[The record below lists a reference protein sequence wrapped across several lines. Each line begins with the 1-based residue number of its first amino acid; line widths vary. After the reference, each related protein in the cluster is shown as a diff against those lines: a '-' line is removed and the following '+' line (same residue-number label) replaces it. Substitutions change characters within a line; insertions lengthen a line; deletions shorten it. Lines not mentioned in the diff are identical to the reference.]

1 MKRFY
6 FGLSSYLLL
15 LTGAVGWWGCAAGT
29 NQKVQQA
36 DVVVVGGGTGGTAAA
51 IQSARNGATTI
62 LVCESPWLG
71 GMLTAAGVSCTDG
84 NHLLPSGLW
93 QEFREAVYKH
103 YGTRNLATGWVSNF
117 NFEPR
122 VGAAV
127 LAKMAEKE
135 PNLTVLYRYT
145 FENLKVNTAAN
156 GSMQITSVFVKDQTN
171 GSLKELK
178 AKVYVDGTELGDLM
192 AAAGCGYDVGLEPED
207 VSGEK
212 GYGVTAAFGVI
223 QDLTYAAVLKDY
235 GKGADKTIPRPEGY
249 TDAEFA
255 CSNNEDCND
264 PKKLYSNV
272 TAQKMLDYGRLPN
285 NKFMI
290 NWPSN
295 GNDFFTDIIHRTAED
310 RAKALDSAR
319 QKTLRFVYYIQTK
332 LGLKHIGL
340 ADDEF
345 DTPDRLPYIPYHR
358 ESRRLKGLVR
368 FASADIIRPGE
379 KSELYRT
386 GIAVGDYPIDHHHRM
401 YPGPQ
406 PNLTFVPVPS
416 YSVPA
421 GSMLSAQVTNLVV
434 CDKSISVTNIM
445 NGTTRLQPV
454 VLLTGQAAGVLAA
467 QAAVAQKPV
476 KSMSVRSLQRA
487 LLGAGAYL
495 MPYAD
500 VLPTDSAW
508 QTIQQVGASGLMM
521 GTGKAEGWANKT
533 WFYPDSTLAAD
544 TLKIWAA
551 HYGVKART
559 SLTLPGSPLVTR
571 WHLEQLFLPD
581 LDAVIKQQ
589 QLESSLPMP
598 MTRRQIAVWLQKHTN
613 CFSREVDW
621 DGSFLE

>member
-6 FGLSSYLLL
+6 GGLLNFMLML
-15 LTGAVGWWGCAAGT
+15 AVVAGCWGCAAGT
-29 NQKVQQA
+29 GQKVQQA
-36 DVVVVGGGTGGTAAA
+36 QVVVVGGGTGGTAAA
-51 IQSARNGATTI
+51 IQSARSGATTI
-62 LVCESPWLG
+62 LVCESAWLG

-93 QEFREAVYKH
+93 QEFREAVYQH

-122 VGAAV
+122 VGASV

-135 PNLTVLYRYT
+135 PNLTILYQHQ
-145 FENLKVNTAAN
+145 FDNLKVRTAAD
-156 GSMQITSVFVKDQTN
+156 GSMQITSVFVKDLTN
-171 GSLKELK
+171 GALKELE
-178 AKVYVDGTELGDLM
+178 ATVYIDGTELGDLM
-192 AAAGCGYDVGLEPED
+192 AAAGCSYDVGLEPED

-235 GKGADKTIPRPEGY
+235 GKGADKTIARPAGY

-295 GNDFFTDIIHRTAED
+295 GNDFFTDIIHRTAEE

-319 QKTLRFVYYIQTK
+319 QKTLRFVYYIQTR

-358 ESRRLKGLVR
+358 EGRRLQGLVR
-368 FASADIIRPGE
+368 FTSADIIRPGE
-379 KSELYRT
+379 KSALYRT
-386 GIAVGDYPIDHHHRM
+386 GISVGDYPIDHHHRM

-421 GSMLSAQVTNLVV
+421 GSMVSAQVTNLVV
-434 CDKSISVTNIM
+434 CDKSISVSNIM

-467 QAAVAQKPV
+467 QAAMARKPV

-487 LLGAGAYL
+487 LLGADAYL

-500 VLPTDSAW
+500 VLPADSAW
-508 QTIQQVGASGLMM
+508 QAIQQVGASGLMM

-533 WFYPDSTLAAD
+533 WFYPDSTLAVD
-544 TLKIWAA
+544 TLVKWAA
-551 HYGVKART
+551 NYGVRART
-559 SLTLPGSPLVTR
+559 PLALPGSPAVTR
-571 WHLEQLFLPD
+571 WHLEQLFVPD

-589 QLESSLPMP
+589 QQESTTPTP
-598 MTRRQIAVWLQKHTN
+598 MTRRQIALWLLQNTN

-621 DGSFLE
+621 DGSFID

>member
-1 MKRFY
+1 MKRY
-6 FGLSSYLLL
+6 YLSLNFCLML
-15 LTGAVGWWGCAAGT
+15 MVGVGGGWGCAAGT
-29 NQKVQQA
+29 RQAVQQA
-36 DVVVVGGGTGGTAAA
+36 QVVVVGGGTGGTAAA
-51 IQSARNGATTI
+51 IQSARSGATTI

-84 NHLLPSGLW
+84 NHQLPSGLW

-117 NFEPR
+117 NFEPK

-127 LAKMAEKE
+127 LAKMAENE
-135 PNLTVLYRYT
+135 PNLTVLYKHQ
-145 FENLKVNTAAN
+145 FDNLKVRTNPDGT
-156 GSMQITSVFVKDQTN
+156 MQIISVFVKDLSN
-171 GSLKELK
+171 GALKELK
-178 AKVYVDGTELGDLM
+178 GEVYVDGTELGDLM
-192 AAAGCGYDVGLEPED
+192 AAAGCSYDVGLEPEE

-212 GYGVTAAFGVI
+212 GYGVTSAFGVI

-249 TDAEFA
+249 TDEEFA

-272 TAQKMLDYGRLPN
+272 SAQKMLDYGRLPN

-295 GNDFFTDIIHRTAED
+295 GNDYFTDIIHRTPEE
-310 RAKALDSAR
+310 RAKALDSAK

-332 LGLKHIGL
+332 LGLKHLGL

-358 ESRRLKGLVR
+358 EGRRLKGLVR
-368 FASADIIRPGE
+368 LTSADIIRPGE
-379 KSELYRT
+379 KSTLYRT

-421 GSMLSAQVTNLVV
+421 GSMVSAQVTNLVV

-454 VLLTGQAAGVLAA
+454 VLLTGQAAGLLAA
-467 QAAVAQKPV
+467 QTAAAKKPV
-476 KSMSVRSLQRA
+476 QKMSVRSLQRA
-487 LLGAGAYL
+487 LLSAGAYI
-495 MPYAD
+495 MPYVD

-533 WFYPDSTLAAD
+533 WFYPDSTLNVD
-544 TLKIWAA
+544 TLIMWAA
-551 HYGVKART
+551 NYGVKART
-559 SLTLPGSPLVTR
+559 PLNLPGSPLVTR

-589 QLESSLPMP
+589 QLENSLPTP
-598 MTRRQIAVWLQKHTN
+598 MTRRQIAAWLLKHTN
-613 CFSREVDW
+613 CFNREVDW